1 MSLQA
6 MDDLPSWVPDDAGIL
21 QFETYEEWQRE
32 RCNGLGAS
40 DASVIFGVNPY
51 QDEYTLWAEK
61 SGRALPKIPNRT
73 LRYGQINEALVR
85 EIYEE
90 DNDVTVWHSPNLM
103 FHHRE
108 FKFLRYSPDGLV
120 VEVPRL
126 FEAKTAKRDNEWRDE
141 ASDHA
146 EAQVSAGMAV
156 LGIPEVDADIK
167 VMLGG
172 DADNTLQYTIP
183 YNQEVVDTVI
193 ETMQAWWHDHVVKD
207 VAPVPDHRSLK
218 FLIDQHSEAIP
229 GSVLHVEKAER
240 QEVLDALEQWNKGKS
255 MVSKGEKI
263 RDSGKAR
270 LLRIAGDFE
279 TVETKAGKE
288 LFSNRPHS
296 VRRLSQSAM
305 IRAGLNPEDYKEESI
320 VRKLRSN

>member
-1 MSLQA
+1 MSELN
-6 MDDLPSWVPDDAGIL
+6 LPEWVTGNVRVREFDSHED
-21 QFETYEEWQRE
+21 WQEFRFS
-32 RCNGLGAS
+32 GLGAS
-40 DASVIFGVNPY
+40 DASTVFGVNPY
-51 QDEYTLWAEK
+51 QDEYTLWAIK
-61 SGRALPKIPNRT
+61 TRRMKPKIPNRT
-73 LRYGQINEALVR
+73 LRYGQINEQIVR
-85 EIYEE
+85 EAYEE
-90 DNDVTVWHSPNLM
+90 DNGVTVWHNSQMM
-103 FHHRE
+103 FQHETDHW
-108 FKFLRYSPDGLV
+108 LRYSPDGLV

-126 FEAKTAKRDNEWRDE
+126 FEAKTAKRNNEWLGE

-146 EAQVSAGMAV
+146 EAQVVTGQAV
-156 LGIPEVDADIK
+156 LGIPNVDADIQ
-167 VMLGG
+167 VMIAG
-172 DADNTLQYTIP
+172 DAENMDLYHVP
-183 YNQEVVDTVI
+183 HNQAFIDTVR
-193 ETMQAWWHDHVVKD
+193 ETLARFWHDHVVKD

-218 FLIDQHSEAIP
+218 FLIDQHSESIP
-229 GSVLHVEKAER
+229 DSVRHVEKAER
-240 QEVLDALEQWNKGKS
+240 REVLDAIAQWNKGKS

-305 IRAGLNPEDYKEESI
+305 LRAGLNPEDYKEESI

>member
-1 MSLQA
+1 MSELNLPEWVTGNVRII
-6 MDDLPSWVPDDAGIL
+6 DLNDRSTW
-21 QFETYEEWQRE
+21 EKE
-32 RCNGLGAS
+32 RFNGLGAS
-40 DASVIFGVNPY
+40 DASTIFDVNPY
-51 QDEYTLWAEK
+51 QDEYTLWAIK
-61 SGRALPKIPNRT
+61 TGRMKPKIPNRT
-73 LRYGQINEALVR
+73 LRYGQINEQIVR
-85 EIYEE
+85 EAYEE
-90 DNDVTVWHSPNLM
+90 DNEVTVWHRPNFM
-103 FHHRE
+103 FQHE
-108 FKFLRYSPDGLV
+108 TDDWLRYSPDGLV
-120 VEVPRL
+120 VEIPRL
-126 FEAKTAKRDNEWRDE
+126 FEAKTARRNNEWMDE

-146 EAQVSAGMAV
+146 EAQVVTGMAV
-156 LGIPEVDADIK
+156 LGIPNVDADIQ
-167 VMLGG
+167 VMIAG
-172 DADNTLQYTIP
+172 DAENMDLYHIP
-183 YNQEVVDTVI
+183 YNQAFIDTVR
-193 ETMQAWWHDHVVKD
+193 ETLARWWHDHVVKD

-218 FLIDQHSEAIP
+218 FLIDQHSESIP
-229 GSVLHVEKAER
+229 GSVRHVEKAER
-240 QEVLDALEQWNKGKS
+240 QEVLDAIEQWNKGKS